1 MITKKTIKNQVTL
14 PKAIVERVPK
24 TDFFDINVR
33 NGEIILKPVRVKAS
47 ELLTSVRRK
56 VKRLEVSEQDVEAA
70 IRWARKR

>member
-1 MITKKTIKNQVTL
+1 VLRYRISLQQKQY
-14 PKAIVERVPK
+14 
-24 TDFFDINVR
+24 DFFDINVR
-33 NGEIILKPVRVKAS
+33 NGEIILKPVRVNAS